1 MPRIWPLCP
10 GAELN
15 LSVLGEVVKINFTD
29 SPGKRGHSWLI
40 MPFKNCVSTWGN
52 LVRSFME
59 MVQGQGCC
67 SGPSSLDLA
76 SGSLLVSFCGTYNL
90 ASLALL
96 ILLTTELRN
105 CFIKQLASTICWGS
119 VLLGF
124 MINRNFHQDLC
135 LTTFISQLKIFTY
148 ILAPP
153 LPLWSSSSE
162 LSERLS
168 PGL

>member
-29 SPGKRGHSWLI
+29 SPGKRGPSWLI

-76 SGSLLVSFCGTYNL
+76 SGGLLVSFCGTYNL